1 MTVEEMVAAH
11 LAEWQALEADVAWL
25 RRPSISRRDPH
36 RILDFSRRYRA
47 ACSDLALATAQR
59 FPAETT
65 GYLHQLVADA
75 HSQLYR
81 TESFGLVDWLRSLV
95 LVVPRRIVTDPCFWI
110 ALGVFWGLFL
120 GAGVAAI
127 LRPSYAV
134 DLVGAAGIAKI
145 EEMYSKPPS
154 TFGDDAQRST
164 MTGFYVMNNAGI
176 RLRAF
181 AGGILGGVG
190 SLLILGSN
198 ALTLG
203 AIFGHMFTSPQRAN
217 FVEFVTAHGPFEL
230 TAVVLSAA
238 AGLRLGWAFLD
249 TRGWSRLESL
259 RRTAPEAL
267 STAGLATVLFILAA
281 FIEGF
286 VSPSTLPYRTKAAVA
301 VGTAAILV
309 VYLLLPL
316 FVARSRF
323 GTGVRDDA

>member
-1 MTVEEMVAAH
+1 
-11 LAEWQALEADVAWL
+11 
-25 RRPSISRRDPH
+25 
-36 RILDFSRRYRA
+36 
-47 ACSDLALATAQR
+47 
-59 FPAETT
+59 
-65 GYLHQLVADA
+65 
-75 HSQLYR
+75 
-81 TESFGLVDWLRSLV
+81 
-95 LVVPRRIVTDPCFWI
+95 
-110 ALGVFWGLFL
+110 
-120 GAGVAAI
+120 
-127 LRPSYAV
+127 
-134 DLVGAAGIAKI
+134 
-145 EEMYSKPPS
+145 MYSKPPS
-154 TFGDDAQRST
+154 SFGDDAQRST
-164 MTGFYVMNNAGI
+164 MTGFYVLNNAGI
-176 RLRAF
+176 GLRAF

-238 AGLRLGWAFLD
+238 AGLRLGWALLD

-316 FVARSRF
+316 FMARVPAGRDAP
-323 GTGVRDDA
+323 DDA

>member
-81 TESFGLVDWLRSLV
+81 TESFSLLDWVRSLV
-95 LVVPRRIVTDPCFWI
+95 VVVPHRVVTDPCFWI
-110 ALGVFWGLFL
+110 ALGLFWSLFL
-120 GAGVAAI
+120 GAGAATV

-134 DLVGAAGIAKI
+134 DLVGASTLATM
-145 EEMYSKPPS
+145 EEMYSRPVS
-154 TFGDDAQRST
+154 ENSNDLQRST
-164 MTGFYVMNNAGI
+164 MTGFYVFNNAGI
-176 RLRAF
+176 GLRAF

-190 SLLILGSN
+190 SLVILAFN
-198 ALTLG
+198 AIHLG
-203 AIFGHMFTSPQRAN
+203 AVFGHMLTSPQRAN

-238 AGLRLGWAFLD
+238 AGLRLGWALLD

-259 RRTAPEAL
+259 QRTAPEAL
-267 STAGLATVLFILAA
+267 ATAGLATVLFILAA

-286 VSPSTLPYRTKAAVA
+286 VSPSTLPYATKAGVA
-301 VGTAAILV
+301 VVTAAALGF
-309 VYLLLPL
+309 YFLLPL
-316 FVARSRF
+316 LLF
-323 GTGVRDDA
+323 GTGKGAHRHDA